1 MAHLGITLYTPATHP
16 DLGVIAAGKF
26 TGLTNHV
33 WCTEDAIRD
42 EELGAALQNIQRHL
56 DHPDPFTSRL
66 YLRVR
71 SPAVLAELARHDLS
85 RVHGFILP
93 KIHDGNLRAYMDVL
107 PASHVAQLTLE
118 TREALSEHRMMVL
131 RDQIFQENWQG
142 QVQAVRIGGND
153 LMNVL
158 GVRRAPGRTL
168 YEGPLERIVSML
180 VGVFRP
186 YGFQLSSP
194 VYEVFSDL
202 VTLAREVQQDLEY
215 GLSGKTIIH
224 PVQLA
229 TVRQGYRVPAR
240 DLEEAEA
247 ILKPD
252 APAVF
257 QMNGRMCEPATHRR
271 WAHDTVE
278 RATLYGLL
286 PPSAGDALHY
296 LPALGAV

>member
-16 DLGVIAAGKF
+16 ALAAISAGKYP
-26 TGLTNHV
+26 GLTNHV

-42 EELGAALQNIQRHL
+42 TEVGAAVQNILRQLEHAE
-56 DHPDPFTSRL
+56 PFTCRL

-71 SPAVLAELARHDLS
+71 SPEILAELVRHDLS

-93 KIHDGNLRAYMDVL
+93 KVHDGNLRAYMDVL
-107 PASHVAQLTLE
+107 PSTHAAQLTLE

-131 RDQIFQENWQG
+131 RDLIFQEAWQG
-142 QVQAVRIGGND
+142 QVEGLRIGGND

-158 GVRRAPGRTL
+158 GVRRTPGRTL
-168 YEGPLERIVSML
+168 YEGPLERSVSML
-180 VGVFRP
+180 LGIFRP

-202 VTLAREVQQDLEY
+202 ATLAREVRQDLEY

-224 PVQLA
+224 PVQLP
-229 TVRQGYRVPAR
+229 TVLGGYRVPAQE
-240 DLEEAEA
+240 LEEAQA
-247 ILKPD
+247 ILAPD

-271 WAHDTVE
+271 WAQDITE
-278 RATLYGLL
+278 RAALYGLL
-286 PPSAGDALHY
+286 PPTPGDALHY
-296 LPALGAV
+296 LPSLGAV